1 MRKHK
6 FMVVAA
12 MWGVLGVHTV
22 LQGQAVEA
30 KSLEQ
35 TETRQ
40 YMGQNEAVP
49 NSSKAI
55 GSETRTPL
63 VTAKTA
69 NNKSSVMAA
78 SHQSLSS
85 TKESTKESTKD
96 LTTKED
102 TFYWIGQI
110 NKASIIING
119 EEGLLD
125 KKFQKPFA
133 KGLEKVLQA
142 GNSGGPRPQNV
153 ITFEPYLIEAAGP
166 EVTRIHAGRS
176 SQDMLTSAR
185 MMLLRKDLLDL
196 GTAVTE
202 VNRTLLRMAAEQQDT
217 ILPAYTNGVAA
228 QPTSF
233 GHYLEAF
240 NEGFQRDMIR
250 IENFYHNVNR
260 SPMGATVL
268 NGTSWP
274 LNRDRMA
281 NYLGFAELA
290 YNTYDA
296 TQIYTLEYPAEA
308 AAVTTSIAL
317 HVGNFVE
324 DIMQQYAQPQPWILL
339 KEGGANTYVSSAMP
353 QKRNPG
359 ILNAVRTE
367 ASTLLGEAVGAVI
380 RAHNIPP
387 GMADSRSSET
397 NQMLRRTTK
406 MLHTFT
412 EMLGALQINANRAYE
427 ELNLDWT
434 ASQEIADVLMRKYNV
449 PFRIGHHVASEMVSY
464 GRAHAIK
471 PLDFPYA
478 VAQEIYAK
486 ELSAVAV
493 PEAPKVFPMSETEF
507 KETLNPRAI
516 VLHRAV
522 KGGPQP
528 VEMQKM
534 LMAANRNVQ
543 AQAAWLQAQ
552 KDRLK
557 AANDQLNA
565 DFEKLLE

>member
-1 MRKHK
+1 MKEQK
-6 FMVVAA
+6 ILLAA
-12 MWGVLGVHTV
+12 VMWGLWGWYT
-22 LQGQAVEA
+22 LPQGQAA
-30 KSLEQ
+30 NTKALGQ
-35 TETRQ
+35 TEVTQ
-40 YMGQNEAVP
+40 HMGQKEGKHNLLKTTGKEQQAH
-49 NSSKAI
+49 AI
-55 GSETRTPL
+55 TATTA
-63 VTAKTA
+63 TAKQP
-69 NNKSSVMAA
+69 SVD
-78 SHQSLSS
+78 
-85 TKESTKESTKD
+85 TKEVD
-96 LTTKED
+96 LATQED
-102 TFYWIGQI
+102 NFYWIGQI

-133 KGLEKVLQA
+133 EGLVKVLQA

-153 ITFEPYLIEAAGP
+153 VAFEPYLIEAAGP

-196 GTAVTE
+196 GTALTE
-202 VNRTLLRMAAEQQDT
+202 VNCTLLRMAEEQQDT

-228 QPTSF
+228 QPTSL

-240 NEGFQRDMIR
+240 SEGFQRDMTR
-250 IENFYHNVNR
+250 IENFYRNVNR
-260 SPMGATVL
+260 SPMGSTVL

-274 LNRDRMA
+274 LNRERMA
-281 NYLGFAELA
+281 KYLGFAELA

-308 AAVTTSIAL
+308 AAVTTSLAL

-324 DIMQQYAQPQPWILL
+324 DIMQQYAQPRPWIILQ
-339 KEGGANTYVSSAMP
+339 EGGANTYVSSAMP

-359 ILNAVRTE
+359 ILNSVRTE
-367 ASTLLGEAVGAVI
+367 ASTLLGDAVGAVV

-406 MLHTFT
+406 MLYTFNA
-412 EMLGALQINANRAYE
+412 MLQALQIDAARAYE

-434 ASQEIADVLMRKYNV
+434 ASQEVADVLMRKYNV
-449 PFRIGHHVASEMVSY
+449 PFRIGHHVASEIVSY
-464 GRAHAIK
+464 GRAHNIK

-493 PEAPKVFPMSETEF
+493 PEAPKVFPMSEAEF

-516 VLHRAV
+516 ILHRAV

-528 VEMQKM
+528 LEMQKM
-534 LMAANRNVQ
+534 LAAAKDKVQ
-543 AQAAWLQAQ
+543 GQAEWVQEQKNTLQ
-552 KDRLK
+552 
-557 AANDQLNA
+557 AANDKLNA
-565 DFEKLLE
+565 DFEKLLR